1 MRTTLDVDEK
11 TARKLRELAAA
22 SGISVDQL
30 LAAYVPGL
38 HQPAGNGA
46 DADEA
51 VLAFEQWSEG
61 FPQDAPPL
69 SDEASSRASIYRD
82 R

>member
-1 MRTTLDVDEK
+1 MHTTLDVDER
-11 TARKLRELAAA
+11 TAKRLRELAAA
-22 SGISVDQL
+22 RGVSVDQL

-38 HQPAGNGA
+38 DQGGGNGA
-46 DADEA
+46 DAEKA
-51 VLAFEQWSEG
+51 VLAFEQWAES

-69 SDEASSRASIYRD
+69 SDEGISRASLYRD